1 MINLNRIAGMLFRY
15 LYLFRHSLDR
25 LSDSF
30 YWPVMDLLIWGFTS
44 IYIQKQSQSVP
55 GLVVALLTGLIFWLV
70 VWRSQYEITVNLL
83 EEMWSH
89 NLVNLFTSPLKVFE
103 WIIAV
108 LILGV
113 LKMILSFLF
122 AGSLALLLYKANIF
136 NFGFLLLPFF
146 LSLLMTGWFAGFF
159 VAGLIIRF
167 GTRIQ
172 TLAWSGVV
180 LLSPFSAIYYP
191 VDILPTW
198 AQKVA
203 QIIPTSYIFEGMR
216 EILFTGNMSKEK
228 FVISFILNIFY
239 LILAILF
246 FNFMFER
253 SKRLGLARLE

>member
-1 MINLNRIAGMLFRY
+1 MVVRY

-25 LSDSF
+25 LSDTF
-30 YWPVMDLLIWGFTS
+30 YWPAMDLLVWGFTS
-44 IYIQKQSQSVP
+44 IYLQKQSQNVP
-55 GLVVALLTGLIFWLV
+55 GLIVAILTGLIFWLV

-83 EEMWSH
+83 EEMWSR
-89 NLVNLFTSPLKVFE
+89 NLVNLFTSPLKVSE
-103 WIIAV
+103 WIVAV
-108 LILGV
+108 LILGI

-122 AGSLALLLYKANIF
+122 ASGLALILYKANIF

-146 LSLLMTGWFAGFF
+146 LSLLLTGWFAGFF

-191 VDILPTW
+191 VNILPTW

-216 EILFTGNMSKEK
+216 EVLFTSNLSGEK
-228 FVISFILNIFY
+228 LVISFILNIFY

-246 FNFMFER
+246 FNFMFEK